1 MNKNTAWNFSD
12 AWLLHAMLLACG
24 GVHKPISLRQ
34 IIGCGDYI
42 NHSILEY
49 SEIMSGLEKL
59 IAAGYAEI
67 RDNEI
72 NITNNALNELIPLL
86 SGRPYASEL
95 TKAIENFLN
104 KKDLTQ
110 YASVIIPSGLINEK
124 AVRKAYADYFNKS

>member
-12 AWLLHAMLLACG
+12 AWLLHAMLVACS
-24 GVHKPISLRQ
+24 GVLKPISLRQ

-49 SEIMSGLEKL
+49 AEIKSGLEKL

-72 NITNNALNELIPLL
+72 YITDNALNELIPLL
-86 SGRPYASEL
+86 TEHSYAGIL
-95 TKAIENFLN
+95 TKAIESFLN
-104 KKDLTQ
+104 RKYFTQ
-110 YASVIIPSGLINEK
+110 YGSVIIPSGLINEDT
-124 AVRKAYADYFNKS
+124 VRKAYTDYFNNN